1 VSCHVKKS
9 HPHPPHSTRTHMHMH
24 VKRWCVYAPHYD
36 MRGHGEGRELHCA
49 VQWSRRSSFMN
60 PTNHTAPHPPTLNT
74 HSHAHAREEMVR
86 ICATLRYAGTRRGQR
101 TALCSAVNP
110 TNHTAPHP
118 PTLQNPMLW
127 KQLACRGPIHLGHT
141 HCRSAATETL
151 SGFAFSSSSEEIM
164 ML

>member
-1 VSCHVKKS
+1 MSCEKKS
-9 HPHPPHSTRTHMHMH
+9 STST
-24 VKRWCVYAPHYD
+24 
-36 MRGHGEGRELHCA
+36 
-49 VQWSRRSSFMN
+49 
-60 PTNHTAPHPPTLNT
+60 TLNT

-86 ICATLRYAGTRRGQR
+86 ICATLRCAGTRRGQR
-101 TALCSAVNP
+101 TALCSVVESAVLLLHMNP

-127 KQLACRGPIHLGHT
+127 KQLVCRGPIHLGHT

-164 ML
+164 MLSGESDGHTHTHTPNHPPAHSGSLEHRLA